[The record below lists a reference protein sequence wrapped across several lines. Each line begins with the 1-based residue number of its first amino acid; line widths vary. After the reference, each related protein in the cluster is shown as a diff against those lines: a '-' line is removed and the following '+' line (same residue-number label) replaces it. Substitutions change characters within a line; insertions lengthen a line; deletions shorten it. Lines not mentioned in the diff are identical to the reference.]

1 MYYIRMARLLRAAR
15 YLHAIDPQQ
24 ERTIESVDVK
34 ALVLGPRAQALE
46 PVNGAPRLS
55 RATAALLSEAA
66 IVDERGERRSLLLPA
81 ERPLRV
87 VLDDRELVTL
97 MTLGAAPEW
106 LTVGYLR
113 NQRVIEQVEKLDS
126 VIADWVSGTVRVQS
140 HAGEDSHGTLHS
152 PLARSGCALG
162 TAFGDPMRAIEGL
175 EFPPARGASISRSV
189 LLSILETMREHDDI
203 HRAAGSVHSCALFG
217 AQELW
222 LSIEDVSRHNGVD
235 TITGWMALHGVHGGD
250 KILFT
255 TGRLT
260 GEMVMKAAFNGI
272 PILITRNGVT
282 DLGHRIATQ
291 LRMTLFGRAS
301 NRRYLCYSGLE
312 RFDPDA

>member
-1 MYYIRMARLLRAAR
+1 MDTIAPC
-15 YLHAIDPQQ
+15 YLTQR
-24 ERTIESVDVK
+24 ERTIESLDVT
-34 ALVLGPRAQALE
+34 ALVLGPPAQTLK
-46 PVNGAPRLS
+46 PLDNAPRLS
-55 RATAALLSEAA
+55 RATAELLRQAA
-66 IVDERGERRSLLLPA
+66 IVDERGERRALLLPI

-87 VLDDRELVTL
+87 VLDDQALVTL

-106 LTVGYLR
+106 LVMGYLR
-113 NQRVIEQVEKLDS
+113 NQRVIDRVDEIDS
-126 VIADWVSGTVRVQS
+126 VGVDWGASIARVQS
-140 HAGEDSHGTLHS
+140 RAGKGVAGTPSS

-175 EFPPARGASISRSV
+175 KLAEPSEARISHSV
-189 LLSILETMREHDDI
+189 LLSILETMRQHDDI

-217 AQELW
+217 AENLW

-235 TITGWMALHGVHGGD
+235 TVTGWMAVHGVAGGD
-250 KILFT
+250 KVLFT

-282 DLGHRIATQ
+282 DLGLQIATR
-291 LRMTLFGRAS
+291 LRMSLFARAA
-301 NRRYLCYSGLE
+301 NRRFLCYSGVE
-312 RFDPDA
+312 RLDSNR

>member
-1 MYYIRMARLLRAAR
+1 MSLLSITTICPCYRT
-15 YLHAIDPQQ
+15 LQ
-24 ERTIESVDVK
+24 ERTIESLDVK
-34 ALVLGPRAQALE
+34 ALVLGARAQTLT
-46 PVNGAPRLS
+46 PLNDAPRLS
-55 RATAALLSEAA
+55 RATAELLRQAV
-66 IVDERGERRSLLLPA
+66 IVDERGEQRSLLLPI

-106 LTVGYLR
+106 LVVGFLR
-113 NQRVIEQVEKLDS
+113 NQRVIEPVSRIDS
-126 VIADWVSGTVRVQS
+126 VIVDWDSSTARVQS
-140 HAGEDSHGTLHS
+140 RVGKHADGALNS

-162 TAFGDPMRAIEGL
+162 TAFGDPMRATEGL
-175 EFPPARGASISRSV
+175 ELPVASEASISRSV

-217 AQELW
+217 ARELW

-235 TITGWMALHGVHGGD
+235 TVTGWMALHGVAGGD

-291 LRMTLFGRAS
+291 LRMTLFGRAA

-312 RFDPDA
+312 RFDPDS